1 MNRATY
7 GDFNSCSGDRFLGEK
22 DVIMKTTFDIIRAI
36 GLALL
41 LLPMAPMCPAGFGQE
56 TQAGQSER
64 ERLITDARE
73 IMATARY
80 CALIT
85 LDSTG
90 QPYARTIDPFLPD
103 EHMVVWFATNS
114 SSRKVTQIRRNPRVT
129 LYYFDREGPGYVTI
143 YGTARLVDDPI
154 EKAKRWKDEWKA
166 FYPDRAKN
174 YLLVAVTPEKLEV
187 ISEKKGI
194 GGDRRTWAPPSVSF
208 PKARSKK

>member
-1 MNRATY
+1 MKATFDVIRAT
-7 GDFNSCSGDRFLGEK
+7 
-22 DVIMKTTFDIIRAI
+22 A
-36 GLALL
+36 LAFLL
-41 LLPMAPMCPAGFGQE
+41 LSMAPMYSAGYGQE
-56 TQAGQSER
+56 RQTAPAER
-64 ERLITDARE
+64 ERLITAARD

-90 QPYARTIDPFLPD
+90 RPYARTIDPFLPD

-114 SSRKVTQIRRNPRVT
+114 SSRKVTQIRRNHRVT
-129 LYYFDREGPGYVTI
+129 LYYFDREGPGYVTL
-143 YGTARLVDDPI
+143 YGIARLVNDPI

-174 YLLVAVTPEKLEV
+174 YLLVAVTPENLEV

-208 PKARSKK
+208 PKAGSKK